1 MITSKNNAK
10 AYRFIFLQGIS
21 NLFKK
26 QVLTMLKLIFATLT
40 PYIQLNAVVQLSPYT
55 EKNQIHICIC
65 HNYSS
70 PI

>member
-26 QVLTMLKLIFATLT
+26 QVLTMLKLIFVSTT
-40 PYIQLNAVVQLSPYT
+40 D
-55 EKNQIHICIC
+55 EK
-65 HNYSS
+65 
-70 PI
+70 